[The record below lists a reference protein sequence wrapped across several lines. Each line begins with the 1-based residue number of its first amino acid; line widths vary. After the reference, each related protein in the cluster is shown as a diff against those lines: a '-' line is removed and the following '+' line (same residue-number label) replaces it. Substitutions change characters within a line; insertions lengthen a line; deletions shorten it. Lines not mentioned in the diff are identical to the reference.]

1 MSSIL
6 RRFRQFKEVIGNFGK
21 ETRSFLGFAIPGE
34 NLVREW
40 PEVSLGLVMELYEK
54 DPTCKASVDLLAMAA
69 VGMGFYTTVNPD
81 YERAEEAKRIVDE
94 FNESVNLD
102 SLLQDGARTLVACG
116 NDFWFKITPSKI
128 EELIRLSISSIKEVK
143 RNLLDLERGIKVPYK
158 VVSYELASTYG
169 GTKLKPEAII
179 HFKFNPIDG
188 SGFGTGVL
196 QVLLEELAFNGE
208 KRPAYAEMKARIE
221 SVMPNIFEKYAGP
234 DIVVMLEK
242 ATPEEIN
249 RFISAVKA
257 RPKEGAWY
265 AYNKPIDVRP
275 VQLDPRARF
284 EFYVDHIINQVYLGG
299 QTPLPK
305 LFTTPGFTEAS
316 SKAALDVANMLV
328 RPIQRYIKRLVERH
342 VFVPVLEQ
350 TGYDPREAQCR
361 LNWGTGEAP
370 EPKVED
376 MLRAAELGLIRPE
389 EFRKNVVKY
398 GWELWEKEMP
408 EVSQNT

>member
-1 MSSIL
+1 MSFIL
-6 RRFRQFKEVIGNFGK
+6 KRIKQFKEAVGRFGR

-40 PEVSLGLVMELYEK
+40 PEISLGLVMELYEK
-54 DPTCKASVDLLAMAA
+54 DPACKASVDLLAMAA

-81 YERAEEAKRIVDE
+81 YAKADEAKQVVDE

-102 SLLQDGARTLVACG
+102 SLLQDGARALVACG
-116 NDFWFKITPSKI
+116 NDFWLKITPSKI

-143 RNLLDLERGIKVPYK
+143 RDFLDLERGIKVPYK
-158 VVSYELASTYG
+158 VISYELTSTYG
-169 GTKLKPEAII
+169 GAKLKPEAII
-179 HFKFNPIDG
+179 HFKLNSIDG

-221 SVMPNIFEKYAGP
+221 SVMPDIFKKYAGP
-234 DIVVMLEK
+234 DVVVMLEK

-249 RFISAVKA
+249 KFISAVRA

-316 SKAALDVANMLV
+316 AKAALDVADMLV
-328 RPIQRYIKRLVERH
+328 RPIQRYIKRLMERH

-350 TGYDPREAQCR
+350 AGYDPREAQCR
-361 LNWGTGEAP
+361 LNWGMPEAP
-370 EPKVED
+370 EPKVGD

-389 EFRKNVVKY
+389 EFRKNVVKF
-398 GWELWEKEMP
+398 GWELWEGETP
-408 EVSQNT
+408 ETAED